1 MLFPP
6 SLFGAGTDERGSGTL
21 AGGMW
26 RAVFF
31 LTAFCTFSTGFN
43 LFGARRGA
51 CRAVTMSSTPNQYD
65 ESKWAPQRL
74 SAALQHLRAY
84 TLDQAAGTMQRQLS
98 SWTQALQ
105 RFRIEPSSTD
115 EEVHSAPATWD
126 EPDAALP
133 DPRTEEEIREMR
145 LAASVAKVEM
155 RAAQLGSDY
164 DEFFQS
170 VLENYS
176 EMKTRDRLVFKARRL
191 QEQGEFRAAELLN
204 RRADALSEQLKEKL
218 AYSAELIGLSEA
230 AEDARAGR
238 QPTSFYRS
246 QLERQYSVRRR
257 PAPADPGQLAATASL
272 FLLPTRGAR
281 IPPLAPR
288 ADASR
293 CWQL

>member
-1 MLFPP
+1 MVSTPAP
-6 SLFGAGTDERGSGTL
+6 SRSDATRRSLRMRS
-21 AGGMW
+21 
-26 RAVFF
+26 VFF
-31 LTAFCTFSTGFN
+31 LTVFCTFSTGFN

-51 CRAVTMSSTPNQYD
+51 CRTVTMSSTPNQYD

-74 SAALQHLRAY
+74 SAALQHLQAY

-133 DPRTEEEIREMR
+133 DPRTEEDIREMR

-170 VLENYS
+170 VLEFYS
-176 EMKTRDRLVFKARRL
+176 TTKTRDRLVFKARRL

-218 AYSAELIGLSEA
+218 AYSAELIGQSEA